1 MGPSVFVCLSVSML
15 LSPLRAVGQHQEPTV
30 PTASQISPVGRWM
43 TLDDA
48 TGKATSVVSI
58 WEEKGKLY
66 GRIEKLI
73 DPDPKDLDPRCDR
86 CEGEL
91 KGKPLIGLRIP
102 WDLRKDGAEW
112 TGGRILDPD
121 NGKVYK
127 CSITVEHDGEKLKVR
142 GFIGFSLLGRT
153 EYWLRQ
159 E

>member
-30 PTASQISPVGRWM
+30 PTASQISPVGRWL

-73 DPDPKDLDPRCDR
+73 DPDPKDPDPRCDR
-86 CEGEL
+86 WEGEL
-91 KGKPLIGLRIP
+91 KGKPLIGLRIL